1 MTRRV
6 SRNNT
11 FTSGVN
17 PSGFFRASVV
27 AVNDNLLSVKIP
39 RLGGENIYE
48 DVPFTGLTPDVGD
61 WVWATFIEGNSGL
74 PIVVVGA
81 SDTTG
86 DPSEADITEVI
97 AGLGLSGGG
106 DTGSVTV
113 DFEPSEL
120 TTVELSY
127 DDKIVISD
135 NSDSG
140 EPKLVS
146 MSDVVVV
153 SNGDGGGEPIG
164 HAVRTDST
172 ISFDYSTGIFTI
184 APVGDSYVVW
194 CKGKKFVKT
203 TSESVTIPNTTDLYY
218 ISFDED
224 GVLQYT
230 TTFFVWDSETPTAY
244 LYFNSTQPSKYMLF
258 DERHGIVL
266 DWQTHE
272 YLHRTR
278 GAAFANGFDID
289 FTGNNGSLP
298 APGDDPEDAQIDL
311 DGGTFFDEDLQ
322 VDIVHSDSPT
332 PDTWEQDLQGPA
344 QIPVFYVGT
353 SGGWG
358 YDAPTDYPVKQGS
371 SNPTYNLYSGG
382 SWTTP
387 DLGANQYGIYW
398 IVATNNT
405 NYPVMSIMGQ
415 AEYSNVGAAESVT
428 WDSMILTDL
437 PVVELRVL
445 YKIVVRATGSNV
457 PGCYFEQIDDFR
469 TAVNAASAGTPVG
482 DHGGLTG
489 LGDDDHT
496 QYLLAD
502 GSRAADTFTVTGS
515 VGIGTTSPGYKLD
528 VNGTGGFVGEITISE
543 ASPQIH
549 FEATDSGA
557 DDFWI
562 HVNSNNFYVL
572 VDRDESGGWESPHPL
587 QLEGDTNTAYTFG
600 NRILTV
606 ADEGTGNGLDAD
618 TVDGVDASGF
628 VSTTYNSSLNS
639 DSRNSRGPTRLYR
652 RDNDSDYSVQTYWT
666 GSRWRLYGYLGDSGH
681 ADTHVGYADSA
692 GNADTTDGLHVHSG
706 TNNEANKIVRTQANG
721 YIHAGWINT
730 ISGIHTGSITRI
742 TASDDAYLRYVTPAH
757 FRSQVTDGVYLPLSG
772 GTITGNLLVNGYIQT
787 ARTGGDPGLLVGDD
801 AWIGD
806 TDAANT
812 IAFYGNTNN
821 DQCTLQFG
829 RYSGAT
835 IWGGSSTI
843 DINNR
848 LFVKNLLTTTG
859 NNTLRYDGTSSE
871 MLKFTSLRDKK
882 DDITSIGGILD
893 YLNEE
898 SPLHLLNP
906 VIFHEKDQV
915 LDTGEVFNSTRG
927 EYVYGFIAE
936 EVHEVLPES
945 TFSDAEGNLVSY
957 SNDSIVALLVAEVQR
972 LTVLVHELYVQS
984 NPDWAA
990 PQARPAER
998 SDAEKAIYDAKATEL
1013 AAAVE
1018 SQEEAPTE

>member
-146 MSDVVVV
+146 MSDIVVV

-203 TSESVTIPNTTDLYY
+203 TSESVNIPNITDLYY

-224 GVLQYT
+224 GVLQAKTSY
-230 TTFFVWDSETPTAY
+230 FVWDSETPTAY
-244 LYFNSTQPSKYMLF
+244 LYFNSAQPSNYMLF

-298 APGDDPEDAQIDL
+298 APGDDPEDAQIGL

-344 QIPVFYVGT
+344 QIPVFYVGA

-469 TAVNAASAGTPVG
+469 TAVNAASAGTAVG

-489 LGDDDHT
+489 LGDDDHP
-496 QYLLAD
+496 QYLTEARGDALYAAVDTSPTITLSGDASGSVTLTNLGSATLSVSVADDSHTHPYLSNNTSTDWTSGQFSFRSADVLESASGDQATLEVFQDNSGRDAFMQFHVSGDFAAYFGLKGDINDFAVGGWSMGGTYYRVWHAGND
-502 GSRAADTFTVTGS
+502 GSGS
-515 VGIGTTSPGYKLD
+515 
-528 VNGTGGFVGEITISE
+528 
-543 ASPQIH
+543 
-549 FEATDSGA
+549 
-557 DDFWI
+557 
-562 HVNSNNFYVL
+562 
-572 VDRDESGGWESPHPL
+572 
-587 QLEGDTNTAYTFG
+587 
-600 NRILTV
+600 
-606 ADEGTGNGLDAD
+606 GLDAD
-618 TVDGVDASGF
+618 
-628 VSTTYNSSLNS
+628 L
-639 DSRNSRGPTRLYR
+639 L
-652 RDNDSDYSVQTYWT
+652 
-666 GSRWRLYGYLGDSGH
+666 
-681 ADTHVGYADSA
+681 
-692 GNADTTDGLHVHSG
+692 DGLQLHTG
-706 TNNEANKIVRTQANG
+706 RNNEANKVVRTDGSG
-721 YIHAGWINT
+721 YIQAGWINT
-730 ISGIHTGSITRI
+730 TSGATTSTISRI
-742 TASDDAYLRYVTPAH
+742 YASNDAFVRYVTPAT
-757 FRSQVTDGVYLPLSG
+757 FRSQVTDGVYAASSHSHSYLPLSG
-772 GTITGNLLVNGYIQT
+772 GTVTGNLLVNGYIQT

-821 DQCTLQFG
+821 DRCVLQFG
-829 RYSGAT
+829 RYSGAS
-835 IWGGSSTI
+835 IAGYSGSM
-843 DINNR
+843 DILSR
-848 LFVKNLLTTTG
+848 FFVPNLLTTTG
-859 NNTLRYDGTSSE
+859 NNTLRYDSNSSE

-972 LTVLVHELYVQS
+972 LTGLVHELYVES

-990 PQARPAER
+990 PQSRPAER

>member
-164 HAVRTDST
+164 HANKADSV
-172 ISFDYSTGIFTI
+172 ISFDYSTRVFTI
-184 APVGDSYVVW
+184 APVGASYEVW

-203 TSESVTIPNTTDLYY
+203 SSETVTIGSSSDLYY
-218 ISFDED
+218 ISFDAD
-224 GVLQYT
+224 GVLQAT
-230 TTFFVWDSETPTAY
+230 TTYFQWDSETPTAY
-244 LYFNSTQPSKYMLF
+244 IHYNSGAPSKYMLF

-278 GAAFANGFDID
+278 GAAIASGFDASNFDVSTKDGSTDDQAYID
-289 FTGNNGSLP
+289 I
-298 APGDDPEDAQIDL
+298 AD
-311 DGGTFFDEDLQ
+311 GTFFDEDLQ
-322 VDIVHSDSPT
+322 VDIVHSNTPT
-332 PDTWEQDLQGPA
+332 ANTWEQDLQGPA
-344 QIPVFYVGT
+344 QIPVFYHSGT
-353 SGGWG
+353 TGWT
-358 YDAPTDYPVKQGS
+358 YDAPTNFPLKYGGTPL
-371 SNPTYNLYSGG
+371 PTYNLNSGG
-382 SWTTP
+382 TWSTP
-387 DLGANQYGIYW
+387 EITSNNYGISW
-398 IVATNNT
+398 IVATNQL
-405 NYPVMSIMGQ
+405 NYPVIAIMGQ
-415 AEYSNVGAAESVT
+415 DFYTNLGDAEAVT
-428 WDSMILTDL
+428 WDSMNLDDL

-445 YKIVVRATGSNV
+445 YKVIYRAAGSNT
-457 PGCYFEQIDDFR
+457 PGAYFVEVDDYR
-469 TAVNAASAGTPVG
+469 RALSSAASTAAAVV
-482 DHGGLTG
+482 DHGNLTG
-489 LGDDDHT
+489 LGDDDHP
-496 QYLLAD
+496 QYLTEARGDALYAAVDTSPTITLSGDASGSVTLTNLGSATLSVSVANDSHTHPYLSNNTSTDWTSGQFSFRSADVLESASGDQATLEVFQDNAGRDAFMQFHVAGDFAAYFGLKGDINDFAVGGWSMGGTYYRVWHAGND
-502 GSRAADTFTVTGS
+502 GSGS
-515 VGIGTTSPGYKLD
+515 
-528 VNGTGGFVGEITISE
+528 
-543 ASPQIH
+543 
-549 FEATDSGA
+549 
-557 DDFWI
+557 
-562 HVNSNNFYVL
+562 
-572 VDRDESGGWESPHPL
+572 
-587 QLEGDTNTAYTFG
+587 
-600 NRILTV
+600 
-606 ADEGTGNGLDAD
+606 GLDAD
-618 TVDGVDASGF
+618 
-628 VSTTYNSSLNS
+628 L
-639 DSRNSRGPTRLYR
+639 L
-652 RDNDSDYSVQTYWT
+652 
-666 GSRWRLYGYLGDSGH
+666 
-681 ADTHVGYADSA
+681 
-692 GNADTTDGLHVHSG
+692 DGLQLHTG
-706 TNNEANKIVRTQANG
+706 RNNEANKVVRTDGDG
-721 YIHAGWINT
+721 YIQAGWINT
-730 ISGIHTGSITRI
+730 PSGATTSTISRI
-742 TASDDAYLRYVTPAH
+742 YASNDDYVRYVTPAT
-757 FRSQVTDGVYLPLSG
+757 FRSQVTDGVYAASSHSHSYLPLSG
-772 GTITGNLLVNGYIQT
+772 GTVTGNLLVNGYIQT

-821 DQCTLQFG
+821 DRCVLQFG
-829 RYSGAT
+829 RYSGAS
-835 IWGGSSTI
+835 IAGYSGSM
-843 DINNR
+843 DILSR
-848 LFVKNLLTTTG
+848 FFVPNLLTTTG
-859 NNTLRYDGTSSE
+859 NNTLRYDSNSSE

-990 PQARPAER
+990 PQSRPAER

-1013 AAAVE
+1013 ATAVE